1 MFEYGVGIRNPL
13 FFIGVVENNVD
24 PRREQ
29 RVQVRA
35 FGVHGTNRDI
45 PTDELPWAI
54 CVKGD
59 YDPNGIPGL
68 GLPAINSWVFGM
80 FLDGRDCQQPMVL
93 GLIPTQYTNPPRPEE
108 DGYGFIPDQ
117 NGRLLARG
125 SDPESFGQPQNS
137 RLARCENIEE
147 THVIEQEMGRITDVR
162 IGGTEETWDEPS
174 PAYNAQ
180 YPFNRVI
187 ESGNHTIEL
196 DDTPGAERIMIT
208 HSSGSYVQIDA
219 RGTFTEKAVSDKF
232 EINDRK
238 QHVYVGGMSTVTI
251 LGNSYVY
258 VRGNKIEEIEGDY
271 QQIVHGNHMLSVG
284 GQMNFNASE
293 QVQMRAADVKIQAN
307 VGTLSIHAAK
317 ELQTEAGIGW
327 YAKAPRMWIENSA
340 NLNIRSNNINIFGI
354 TDVNIRANSN
364 MNIHAVGEM
373 NIKAEDLFITGT
385 ADANLSGAKLQL
397 EAGGKLSIMAATVA
411 IDDVISMANADADF
425 SVEAGDAATAEASI
439 SAGQPELPEPPAKST
454 SINPAQDEG
463 SMGTSGMAARDHSG
477 EPGTGGGG
485 AGGSTVPVTGQASA
499 AIQSAVTPLLDFI
512 GNKESE
518 GYDDISGLVSQS
530 RYPTKPL
537 TQMTIQEVLDWQE
550 SIDRFQLS
558 EASGRYQI
566 MEDTLR
572 GYNNDNSAGP
582 GNPLYTKAGLSASD
596 LFSPINQDKMAI
608 ELLRGRGLD
617 RYLDG
622 SMTRETF
629 ANNLASE
636 WASLPVVTG
645 VNAGRSVYE
654 GDRAGNRSLTTVQ
667 EFLSVLDEIKSRYDS
682 GSSLPGDVT
691 LFIGPQ

>member
-1 MFEYGVGIRNPL
+1 
-13 FFIGVVENNVD
+13 
-24 PRREQ
+24 
-29 RVQVRA
+29 
-35 FGVHGTNRDI
+35 
-45 PTDELPWAI
+45 
-54 CVKGD
+54 
-59 YDPNGIPGL
+59 
-68 GLPAINSWVFGM
+68 
-80 FLDGRDCQQPMVL
+80 
-93 GLIPTQYTNPPRPEE
+93 
-108 DGYGFIPDQ
+108 
-117 NGRLLARG
+117 
-125 SDPESFGQPQNS
+125 
-137 RLARCENIEE
+137 
-147 THVIEQEMGRITDVR
+147 
-162 IGGTEETWDEPS
+162 
-174 PAYNAQ
+174 
-180 YPFNRVI
+180 
-187 ESGNHTIEL
+187 
-196 DDTPGAERIMIT
+196 
-208 HSSGSYVQIDA
+208 
-219 RGTFTEKAVSDKF
+219 
-232 EINDRK
+232 
-238 QHVYVGGMSTVTI
+238 
-251 LGNSYVY
+251 
-258 VRGNKIEEIEGDY
+258 
-271 QQIVHGNHMLSVG
+271 
-284 GQMNFNASE
+284 MNFNASE

-340 NLNIRSNNINIFGI
+340 NLNIRSNNINMFGI

-397 EAGGKLSIMAATVA
+397 EASGKLSIMAETVA

-425 SVEAGDAATAEASI
+425 STAAGDAVTAEASE
-439 SAGQPELPEPPAKST
+439 SAGRPEMPEPPAKST

-572 GYNNDNSAGP
+572 GYNNDSSAGP
-582 GNPLYTKAGLSASD
+582 GNPLYTRAGLSAND

-682 GSSLPGDVT
+682 DSSLPGDVT

>member
-13 FFIGVVENNVD
+13 FFIGVVENNND

-93 GLIPTQYTNPPRPEE
+93 GLVPTQYTNPPRPEE

-117 NGRLLARG
+117 NGKLLARG

-137 RLARCENIEE
+137 RLARGENIEE
-147 THVIEQEMGRITDVR
+147 TRVIEQEMGRITDVR
-162 IGGTEETWDEPS
+162 VGGTEETWTEPS

-271 QQIVHGNHMLSVG
+271 QQIVRGNHILSVG

-307 VGTLSIHAAK
+307 VGTMSIHAAK

-340 NLNIRSNNINIFGI
+340 NLNIRSNNINVFGI

-397 EAGGKLSIMAATVA
+397 EADGKLSIMAATVA

-425 SVEAGDAATAEASI
+425 SVEAGDAVTAEASE
-439 SAGQPELPEPPAKST
+439 SAGRPEMPEPPAKST

-572 GYNNDNSAGP
+572 GYNNDSSAGP
-582 GNPLYTKAGLSASD
+582 GNPLYTRAGLSAND

>member
-45 PTDELPWAI
+45 PTDDLPWAI

-59 YDPNGIPGL
+59 YDPNGAPGL
-68 GLPAINSWVFGM
+68 GLPAINSWVFGV

-93 GLIPTQYTNPPRPEE
+93 GLLPTQYTNPPRPEE

-137 RLARCENIEE
+137 RLARGENVEE
-147 THVIEQEMGRITDVR
+147 TRVIEQEMSRITDVKV
-162 IGGTEETWDEPS
+162 GGTEETWTEPS

-340 NLNIRSNNINIFGI
+340 NLNIRSNNINMFGI

-397 EAGGKLSIMAATVA
+397 EASGKLSIMAETVA
-411 IDDVISMANADADF
+411 IDDVVSMANADADF
-425 SVEAGDAATAEASI
+425 SVEAGDAVTAEASE
-439 SAGQPELPEPPAKST
+439 SAGRPEMPEPPVKST

-477 EPGTGGGG
+477 EPGTGS
-485 AGGSTVPVTGQASA
+485 AGTGSVVPVTGQVSA

-530 RYPTKPL
+530 RYPIKPL

-572 GYNNDNSAGP
+572 GYNNDSSAGP
-582 GNPLYTKAGLSASD
+582 GNPLYTRAGLGVGD

-617 RYLDG
+617 RYLNG

-667 EFLSVLDEIKSRYDS
+667 EFLSVLDEIKSRYDTS
-682 GSSLPGDVT
+682 TTDMQ
-691 LFIGPQ
+691 II

>member
-93 GLIPTQYTNPPRPEE
+93 GLVPTQYTNPPRPEE

-117 NGRLLARG
+117 NGKLLARG

-137 RLARCENIEE
+137 RLARGENIEE

-162 IGGTEETWDEPS
+162 VGGTEETWTEPS

-271 QQIVHGNHMLSVG
+271 QQIVRGNHILSVG

-307 VGTLSIHAAK
+307 VGTMSIHAAK

-340 NLNIRSNNINIFGI
+340 NLNIRSNNINMFGI

-425 SVEAGDAATAEASI
+425 SVEAGDAVTAEASE
-439 SAGQPELPEPPAKST
+439 SAGRPEMPEPPAKST